1 MRQLKLQTVKL
12 DECIMFC
19 KSLMHM
25 SPMGDYLAA
34 FTVDVVDGLL
44 MQQVC
49 LGVWYLAVGSWSV
62 LLHVLGNS
70 FGNSSDVV
78 RGSPSKLVKTQKP
91 DLYQKKNNNNNPFWY
106 LSSSSLH
113 HIESHSWTSQF
124 SNQSKFTFFKRLHS
138 KKSICLSRTTEF
150 VIQGLPK
157 APWTKIQ

>member
-1 MRQLKLQTVKL
+1 MNASCSVNLS
-12 DECIMFC
+12 CIC
-19 KSLMHM
+19 RLWEII
-25 SPMGDYLAA
+25 LTA

-91 DLYQKKNNNNNPFWY
+91 DLYKKKKKITTLSDISVPLRCTILNLIRELHNFQIKVNSPF
-106 LSSSSLH
+106 
-113 HIESHSWTSQF
+113 
-124 SNQSKFTFFKRLHS
+124 SKGFTA
-138 KKSICLSRTTEF
+138 KKSICLSRTTKF